1 MRLAVFDHFYFR
13 LFTGSRWSIGG
24 GLTREQIFALGR
36 GNFGTG
42 LSVIPSG
49 NVVVRTGLPP
59 WRRSADRTYLR
70 ANSLLTENFTG
81 NFAILKLRD
90 SIWYQET
97 AALQPLPE
105 QFPTQI
111 NRENIFADQGT
122 FFR

>member
-1 MRLAVFDHFYFR
+1 MRLAVFDHFCFR

-59 WRRSADRTYLR
+59 WRRSADRTCLH
-70 ANSLLTENFTG
+70 ANSLLTGNFSG
-81 NFAILKLRD
+81 NFAISGLRELTTG
-90 SIWYQET
+90 QEI
-97 AALQPLPE
+97 ALLQVLL
-105 QFPTQI
+105 
-111 NRENIFADQGT
+111 GK
-122 FFR
+122 